1 MKRLYSLA
9 VALGTAVLASAQI
22 TGISIESIEVH
33 DGSVDASL
41 DGYTTYRVYADL
53 SSELD
58 FVSAVFGDAADPL
71 MLGCTGMI
79 YQSGGVNFNYATEV
93 NPLFFATFPAAEFDS
108 WFTIGVEDANGGVNV
123 QNTADTMAPAL
134 TAFNTGSGFVINDP
148 IGASWFNV
156 FPCGGAP
163 DLAACADGVAS
174 FGGSDNRVL
183 LAQITATGDVY
194 GLFNLQ
200 VFPGGI
206 QANQQVATG
215 VTFSTNAADV
225 FGCTNM
231 AATNYN
237 ASATIDDLSCVL
249 PCTAAMQIDNVV
261 TPTCNG
267 DNDALIQVSAAG
279 TQGAD
284 YYFLGEIPEGAIEEP
299 TDFGG
304 QNFGNFGSLEAGI
317 YTAFVVDAA
326 GCTDSIVVEVPV
338 TEDVAVTAQLTQG
351 VSCNNGSDAILS
363 IVETMGGNG
372 EYEYY
377 ISNNP
382 TVLTTQTEWTGLSS
396 GQTLTIYAIDGNQCI
411 GNSTPIQISNPTAIN
426 VGFQNNNPTTAI
438 VDASCAN
445 VEDGLIYLVAYG
457 GVAPTTIQFSVDGVN
472 YGPSPLS
479 VSGGTYTVTAQNANG
494 CTATMAAEAVV
505 GPDAIDVN
513 AMSTPEACF
522 GGNDGGVSWTPEG
535 GQGNYTYTF
544 DGEATTNTSAGDLA
558 PGDYVI
564 EVTDGEGC
572 TESATVTV
580 EPGIEIVVSTSVMD
594 ASCNGDNDGEVT
606 VTAEGG
612 TGAFQYSENGNNYV
626 SNNSFDGL
634 TAGTF
639 TFFAQDENGCIQTA
653 DATVG
658 EPEAIVVTG
667 IVSEGNVT
675 GEGSID
681 VTVTGGAP
689 LYTYEWIGPGVSGQ
703 DGQDLTGISTGTY
716 TVEVTDAN
724 GCSTTESFNITT
736 DIRELGAGIT
746 ATVFPNPS
754 QGEFVVDI
762 QGGFQGAM
770 QYQIVDAQGRMI
782 QNGQWVATAGV
793 FRTTL
798 DLSGTEAGVYRLIM
812 VANGRPSSL
821 QLIKTN

>member
-93 NPLFFATFPAAEFDS
+93 NPLFFATFPAAEYDS

-156 FPCGGAP
+156 FPCGSAP

-215 VTFSTNAADV
+215 VTFSTNGSDV

-237 ASATIDDLSCVL
+237 AAATVDDLSCVL
-249 PCTAAMQIDNVV
+249 PCTAAMQIDNVA
-261 TPTCNG
+261 TPSCNG
-267 DNDALIQVSAAG
+267 ENDALIQVSASG

-284 YYFLGEIPEGAIEEP
+284 YYFLNEIPEGAIEEP

-317 YTAFVVDAA
+317 YTAYVVDAA

-338 TEDVAVTAQLTQG
+338 TEEVTVTAQLTQG
-351 VSCNNGSDAILS
+351 VSCNNGADAVLS
-363 IVETMGGNG
+363 IVETTGGNG

-382 TVLTTQTEWTGLSS
+382 TVITTQTEWTGLSG
-396 GQTLTIYAIDGNQCI
+396 GQTLTIYAIDGNQCF
-411 GNSTPIQISNPTAIN
+411 GNSTAIQIANPTVIN
-426 VGFQNNNPTTAI
+426 VGYQTSQSASV

-445 VEDGLIYLVAYG
+445 VEDGLVYVVAYG
-457 GVAPTTIQFSVDGVN
+457 GVAPNTLQFSADGVN
-472 YGPSPLS
+472 YGPSPLM
-479 VSGGTYTVTAQNANG
+479 VSGGTYTITAQNANG
-494 CTATMAAEAVV
+494 CIGTMASEVEV

-513 AMSTPEACF
+513 AMASPEACF
-522 GGNDGGVSWTPEG
+522 GGNDGGASWTPEG

-544 DGEATTNTSAGDLA
+544 EGEATTNTSVGDLA

-564 EVTDGEGC
+564 EVTDGDGC
-572 TESATVTV
+572 TEVATVTV
-580 EPGIEIVVSTSVMD
+580 EPGVEIAMSTSVVD
-594 ASCNGDNDGEVT
+594 ASCYGDNDGEVT

-639 TFFAQDENGCIQTA
+639 TFFAQDENGCIQTTEA
-653 DATVG
+653 SVA

-667 IVSEGNVT
+667 IVSEGNGT

-681 VTVTGGAP
+681 VTVTGGALP
-689 LYTYEWIGPGVSGQ
+689 YTYEWIGPGVSGQ
-703 DGQDLTGISTGTY
+703 DGQDLSGISTGTY

-736 DIRELGAGIT
+736 DIRELAAGIT

-754 QGEFVVDI
+754 QGEFVVDV

-770 QYQIVDAQGRMI
+770 QYQVVDAQGRMVH
-782 QNGQWVATAGV
+782 NGQWVATAGV

-798 DLSGTEAGVYRLIM
+798 DLSGAEAGVYRLIM